1 MANNL
6 TKLKINEVSFCKRGM
21 NQHARISLYKS
32 ADTLPVQLKKYYGEI
47 ANQTVSRD
55 FKEIL
60 AANEK
65 NQKLWEAREELYPL
79 FDALNSSVSSIVTDT
94 NLSDSGRTSKIDQS
108 VSDFLE
114 AVKSKLPELETEL
127 TKFFNDLNAGST
139 GAQTPVD
146 GEVNKMTE
154 AEMKKAVEEAV
165 AKATAELSEELAK
178 AKKEVTDLKAMEA
191 EKKKKEEM
199 AKSDETVVISGQTL
213 SKSAV
218 GEATF
223 AILKAQEDRLAKAEE
238 AAELAKFEKK
248 ASDEFKHIPGTDLEK
263 AALLKSISKDAE
275 NGPKIEALLKSLEA
289 HNAKAFETVGVS
301 KGSDA
306 AQTQEAKVAEIV
318 KRDNVSKA
326 RAMEIAVAEAPELF
340 K

>member
-60 AANEK
+60 AVNEK
-65 NQKLWEAREELYPL
+65 NQKLWTARDKLYPL

-94 NLSDSGRTSKIDQS
+94 NLSDSGRSSKIDQS
-108 VSDFLE
+108 VNDFLE
-114 AVKSKLPELETEL
+114 AVKSELPEIETEL
-127 TKFFNDLNAGST
+127 TKFFTDLNAGST
-139 GAQTPVD
+139 GTQTPVD

-154 AEMKKAVEEAV
+154 AEMKKAVDEAV
-165 AKATAELSEELAK
+165 AKAAELEAELAK
-178 AKKEVTDLKAMEA
+178 AKKDMEDLKAAAEE
-191 EKKKKEEM
+191 EKKKKEM

-263 AALLKSISKDAE
+263 AALLKSLSKDAE

>member
-60 AANEK
+60 AVNEK
-65 NQKLWEAREELYPL
+65 NQKLWTARDKLYPL

-94 NLSDSGRTSKIDQS
+94 SLSDSGRSSKIDQS
-108 VSDFLE
+108 VNDFLE
-114 AVKSKLPELETEL
+114 AVKSELPEIETEL
-127 TKFFNDLNAGST
+127 TKFFTDLNAGST
-139 GAQTPVD
+139 GTQTPVD

-154 AEMKKAVEEAV
+154 AEMKKAVDEAV
-165 AKATAELSEELAK
+165 AKAAELEAELAK
-178 AKKEVTDLKAMEA
+178 AKKDMEDLKAAAEE
-191 EKKKKEEM
+191 EKKKKEM

-213 SKSAV
+213 AKSAV

-223 AILKAQEDRLAKAEE
+223 AILKAQEERLAKAEE